1 MSKSSARSKSGFLDE
16 NLLFCLS
23 VLYKEYGSLEWWP
36 AETVWEMMAGAI
48 LTQNTAWTNVE
59 LALAKLRQAAGSGNF
74 TASWLLEQDTDDI
87 KTLIRPSGFFNQ
99 KTPRLIDLAQWFVSY
114 VEDIKK
120 INTMPLDD
128 LRAELLAIH
137 GVGPETCD
145 SIVLYAAEKP
155 VFLIDSYTRRLL
167 ERLGYE
173 VPRGYEALRAG
184 LETLVQTEEPW
195 FDSEL
200 NLGTNSEILWLQEA
214 HALIVEHCKT
224 YCLKKPICQDCP
236 LRETCAYHISSA
248 SA

>member
-1 MSKSSARSKSGFLDE
+1 MSQSSAKPKPKFLDK
-16 NLLFCLS
+16 NFMFCLS
-23 VLYKEYGSLEWWP
+23 LFYKEYGSLDWWP
-36 AETVWEMMAGAI
+36 AETVWEMMAGAV

-59 LALAKLRQAAGSGNF
+59 LALANLMQAAGPDNF
-74 TASWLLEQDTDDI
+74 TASWLLEQDAEDI
-87 KTLIRPSGFFNQ
+87 KTWIRPSGFFNQ

-114 VEDIKK
+114 TEDTKK
-120 INTMPLDD
+120 INDLPLDD

-167 ERLGYE
+167 ERLGCE
-173 VPRGYEALRAG
+173 VPHGYEALRAD
-184 LETLVQTEEPW
+184 LEILVETEKPW
-195 FDSEL
+195 LDSEL
-200 NLGTNSEILWLQEA
+200 NLGTNSEVLWLQEA

-224 YCLKKPICQDCP
+224 YCLKKPLCLDCP
-236 LRETCAYHISSA
+236 LCEICAHHISST